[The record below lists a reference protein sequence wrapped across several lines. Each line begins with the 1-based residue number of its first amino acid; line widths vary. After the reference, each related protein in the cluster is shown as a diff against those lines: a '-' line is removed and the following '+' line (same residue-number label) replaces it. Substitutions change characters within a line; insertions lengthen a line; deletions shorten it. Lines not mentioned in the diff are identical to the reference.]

1 MLSVT
6 AATVGMATPF
16 TQVIDVLVETIDPL
30 TGETVTGPST
40 TVPVVTASFIDPGV
54 IIKPEI
60 GKVTISGLYRKII
73 ITSWTYINLSDSS
86 VTEQLAP
93 ELGTFKMITKV
104 DSPANLKEICTYTID
119 GETFTHTVDLGS
131 YSGIADTLKTLL
143 ATVS

>member
-1 MLSVT
+1 MLSIT

-16 TQVIDVLVETIDPL
+16 TQVIEVLVETIDEL
-30 TGETVTGPST
+30 TGETIIGPST
-40 TVPVVTASFIDPGV
+40 TIPVVTASFIDPGV
-54 IIKPEI
+54 VIATEI

-73 ITSWTYINLSDSS
+73 ITSWTYINLSDTI

-119 GETFTHTVDLGS
+119 GEAFTHTVDLGS
-131 YSGIADTLKTLL
+131 YTGIGNTLKTLL